1 MSKSWCSSREVRG
14 MKEFGELM
22 NAIDEELDHCIQ
34 KFRNATSGHDARIF
48 VSEYE
53 ELMMRKSQLIADICI
68 KLGSC
73 DKAEKNRAALE
84 NVESKT
90 KKESLQSKHMAVAAL
105 VISVIAM
112 LIQLLSGL

>member
-1 MSKSWCSSREVRG
+1 

-22 NAIDEELDHCIQ
+22 RAIDEDLDHCIQ

-48 VSEYE
+48 VSGYE

-68 KLGSC
+68 KHGSC
-73 DKAEKNRAALE
+73 DKAGKNRVALR
-84 NVESKT
+84 NVEGKT
-90 KKESLQSKHMAVAAL
+90 QKESRQSKHMAVAAL

-112 LIQLLSGL
+112 LIQLLHQ

>member
-1 MSKSWCSSREVRG
+1 

-22 NAIDEELDHCIQ
+22 CAIDEELDHCIQ

-68 KLGSC
+68 KHGSC
-73 DKAEKNRAALE
+73 DKAEKKSSSLE
-84 NVESKT
+84 DAKSKT
-90 KKESLQSKHMAVAAL
+90 QKESRQLKHMAVAAL
-105 VISVIAM
+105 VISVIAL
-112 LIQLLSGL
+112 LIQILFGLWCL